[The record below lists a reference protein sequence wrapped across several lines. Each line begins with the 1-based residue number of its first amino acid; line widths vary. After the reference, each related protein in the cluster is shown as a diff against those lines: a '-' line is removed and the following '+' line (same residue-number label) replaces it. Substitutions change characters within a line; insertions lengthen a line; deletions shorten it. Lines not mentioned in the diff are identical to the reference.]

1 MAGLDTKERILD
13 AAERL
18 FAEHSYAAV
27 SLRTITAEAGVN
39 LAAVNY
45 HFGSKDAL
53 LQAVFLRRA
62 KDLNRERLRLLAE
75 VEETAGD
82 GPPAIEE
89 VLFALLAPPI
99 RWMADPSR
107 GLAVFVQFMSRC
119 RTDGTPEMKA
129 LIEKDVRHLQ
139 RFVTALQRAMPDLP
153 APEIYWRLHFTL
165 GMMHYTITDLSRLEA
180 ISEGK
185 CDLSDSEGLI
195 RRMVAFAAAGFRS
208 PLDIPAP
215 AIATFDPV

>member
-18 FAEHSYAAV
+18 FAERNYAGV
-27 SLRTITAEAGVN
+27 SLRTITAEADVN

-62 KDLNRERLRLLAE
+62 KTLNRERLDLLAE
-75 VEETAGD
+75 VEANAAG
-82 GPPAIEE
+82 GPLPLEE

-129 LIEKDVRHLQ
+129 LLDKDVGHLQ
-139 RFVTALQRAMPDLP
+139 RFVTMLQGTMPDLP
-153 APEIYWRLHFTL
+153 EADIYWRLHFTL

-180 ISEGK
+180 ISEGR

-195 RRMVAFAAAGFRS
+195 RRMVGFAAAGFRS
-208 PLDIPAP
+208 SLDIPAP
-215 AIATFDPV
+215 VIASSMA